1 MTNKSAHSISNFQAA
16 LFALSLDREAA
27 TPLHVQLAEAL
38 RDMIQQGK
46 AAPGARLPASRMLA
60 AELSISRITVLTAV
74 DQLIAEGYLETRR
87 GAGTYVVDDLPDM
100 PALPPEQL
108 KTPPAPPPPPLR
120 PFQPALP
127 DLESFPH
134 VEWARHLERT
144 WRYPHPA
151 LTGVPD
157 PMGWMPLRAQ
167 IAAHLSV
174 WRGIQARPEQVIITS
189 GATEGFELIT
199 RAFLAAGD
207 PVMIEDPC
215 FAPMRAALIRAGMK
229 VRACPVD
236 VEGLDI
242 ANAPTEGAKL
252 AVLTPSRQY
261 PTGATLP
268 LARRAAAL
276 EWASQSNAWIIE
288 DDYDGEFRYRGQP
301 LPALASLDRAGR
313 VFYLGSF
320 SKLLSPALRLGY
332 LVAPEHT
339 LPGLFRAMAET
350 GARAS
355 VVPQPALAGFMESG
369 GFSTHLRR
377 MRRTYA
383 KRQEVLRNALAGH
396 EDWII
401 AHAEDAGMHLCC
413 TLGPRM
419 KGVHDTVIAAAGAK
433 VGLTLR
439 ALSAYST
446 QPEPRQGLVLGYTA
460 FAPEVL
466 EEGAKTLIAMLQ
478 KLGR

>member
-1 MTNKSAHSISNFQAA
+1 M
-16 LFALSLDREAA
+16 
-27 TPLHVQLAEAL
+27 
-38 RDMIQQGK
+38 
-46 AAPGARLPASRMLA
+46 
-60 AELSISRITVLTAV
+60 
-74 DQLIAEGYLETRR
+74 
-87 GAGTYVVDDLPDM
+87 
-100 PALPPEQL
+100 
-108 KTPPAPPPPPLR
+108 
-120 PFQPALP
+120 
-127 DLESFPH
+127 
-134 VEWARHLERT
+134 
-144 WRYPHPA
+144 
-151 LTGVPD
+151 
-157 PMGWMPLRAQ
+157 
-167 IAAHLSV
+167 
-174 WRGIQARPEQVIITS
+174 
-189 GATEGFELIT
+189 
-199 RAFLAAGD
+199 
-207 PVMIEDPC
+207 
-215 FAPMRAALIRAGMK
+215 
-229 VRACPVD
+229 
-236 VEGLDI
+236 
-242 ANAPTEGAKL
+242 
-252 AVLTPSRQY
+252 
-261 PTGATLP
+261 
-268 LARRAAAL
+268 
-276 EWASQSNAWIIE
+276 
-288 DDYDGEFRYRGQP
+288 
-301 LPALASLDRAGR
+301 
-313 VFYLGSF
+313 FYLGSF

-419 KGVHDTVIAAAGAK
+419 RGVHDTVIAAAGAK

-478 KLGR
+478 ELGR